1 MGLIKT
7 ADIKTKYSRHFD
19 FILPQFPIYLKK
31 ICRDRNFDD
40 IYILKYVNPN
50 NHDQKDIDKININL
64 NNRKLIC
71 TYIKTSK
78 HLKYRGPLDVPY
90 VVTELTRQVIF
101 DVDNNSV
108 YDFNESENT
117 YEISSDK
124 VLNIKSVIYFLGN

>member
-1 MGLIKT
+1 MLIKT
-7 ADIKTKYSRHFD
+7 ADIKTKYSSHFD
-19 FILPQFPIYLKK
+19 FILPWFPIYLKK
-31 ICRDRNFDD
+31 ICRNKNFDD

-71 TYIKTSK
+71 TYIKASK
-78 HLKYRGPLDVPY
+78 YLKYRWPLDVPY

-108 YDFNESENT
+108 CDFNESENT
-117 YEISSDK
+117 YEISRDK
-124 VLNIKSVIYFLGN
+124 YY

>member
-7 ADIKTKYSRHFD
+7 ANIKTKYSSHFD
-19 FILPQFPIYLKK
+19 FILPWFPIYLKK

-50 NHDQKDIDKININL
+50 NHDQKDVDKININL

-71 TYIKTSK
+71 TYTKTSK
-78 HLKYRGPLDVPY
+78 HLKYRWPSDAPY
-90 VVTELTRQVIF
+90 VVTELKRQVIF

-108 YDFNESENT
+108 CDFNESENT
-117 YEISSDK
+117 YEISRDK
-124 VLNIKSVIYFLGN
+124 YY

>member
-7 ADIKTKYSRHFD
+7 ADIKTKYSSHFD
-19 FILPQFPIYLKK
+19 FILLQFPIYLKK

-50 NHDQKDIDKININL
+50 NHDQKDVDKININL

-71 TYIKTSK
+71 TYIKTPK
-78 HLKYRGPLDVPY
+78 QLKYRWSSYAPY

-117 YEISSDK
+117 YEISRDK
-124 VLNIKSVIYFLGN
+124 YY